1 MVFREAASAFWKN
14 SRLPLSSTM
23 QMVTS
28 TCRFWASTSA
38 AATIVLMA
46 AKFRYFLVGRSAAK
60 AVAAKKASIAKS
72 SLSMGRMLPLATQI
86 FQMKSGNACK
96 ADGRKICSIL
106 LLAIFG
112 PIVRLQVENDFPR
125 VFIRDRCAEGFVHL
139 VDLGFPGGGGQRRLH
154 GDVPRA
160 VAGVAIKWDFWEPIP
175 GDAFQS
181 GHRICR
187 NLIVRSRQQLDGRSL
202 RQASK
207 FNWSVVAFLKV
218 GENEPRR
225 HHQAAHHEKNR

>member
-28 TCRFWASTSA
+28 TCRFWASASA

-46 AKFRYFLVGRSAAK
+46 DRFKYFLVGRSAAK

-86 FQMKSGNACK
+86 FQMKSPCK

-112 PIVRLQVENDFPR
+112 RIVRLQVEDDFPR
-125 VFIRDRCAEGFVHL
+125 VFIRDRCAESFVHF
-139 VDLGFPGGGGQRRLH
+139 VDLGFPRGAGQRRL
-154 GDVPRA
+154 
-160 VAGVAIKWDFWEPIP
+160 P
-175 GDAFQS
+175 GD
-181 GHRICR
+181 
-187 NLIVRSRQQLDGRSL
+187 
-202 RQASK
+202 
-207 FNWSVVAFLKV
+207 
-218 GENEPRR
+218 
-225 HHQAAHHEKNR
+225 